1 MQDYIV
7 CNLKENNMERKYIFF
22 DIDGTLTDAN
32 PGGKIL
38 ESTYRTLDELK
49 ANGHFVAIATGRA
62 QYMAMDAAKKAHID
76 CLVTDGGNGITL
88 HNELQYIK
96 PIDFI
101 QANRV
106 IDQCIEYHYPFAVAL
121 GNEAILYTNQKGQSK
136 QMLPTKLIEDE
147 SIDFHQVK
155 EIFKIF
161 ISCSEEEEKL
171 LDLGTL
177 DYMRYFKG
185 QVIVEPAEKYQG
197 ILEMVHL
204 LKGDEKD
211 IVVFG
216 DGLNDIS
223 MIQKAPLGIAM
234 GNAIDEVKEVA
245 DFVTKRN
252 DDDGIEYACR
262 HFGWID

>member
-1 MQDYIV
+1 
-7 CNLKENNMERKYIFF
+7 
-22 DIDGTLTDAN
+22 
-32 PGGKIL
+32 
-38 ESTYRTLDELK
+38 
-49 ANGHFVAIATGRA
+49 
-62 QYMAMDAAKKAHID
+62 MAMDAAKEAHID

-96 PIDFI
+96 PIDFV

-121 GNEAILYTNQKGQSK
+121 KNEAILYTNQKIQSK

-147 SIDFHQVK
+147 NIDFHQVK

-185 QVIVEPAEKYQG
+185 QVIVEPVEKYQG

-204 LKGDEKD
+204 LKGNEKD

>member
-1 MQDYIV
+1 M
-7 CNLKENNMERKYIFF
+7 KRKYIFF

-38 ESTYRTLDELK
+38 ESTYRTLHQLK

-62 QYMAMDAAKKAHID
+62 QYMAMDAAKEAHID

-96 PIDFI
+96 PIDFV

-121 GNEAILYTNQKGQSK
+121 KNEAILYTNQKIQSK

-147 SIDFHQVK
+147 NINFHQVK

-185 QVIVEPAEKYQG
+185 QVIVEPVEKYQG

-204 LKGDEKD
+204 LKGNEKD